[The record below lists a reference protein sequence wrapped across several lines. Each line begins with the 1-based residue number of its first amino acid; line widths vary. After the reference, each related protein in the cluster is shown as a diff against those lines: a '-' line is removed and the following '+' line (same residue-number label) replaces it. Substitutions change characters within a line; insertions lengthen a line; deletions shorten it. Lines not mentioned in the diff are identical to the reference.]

1 MRQQWHGSQTQ
12 STGNSGYDIITEL
25 RIKQQYTEA
34 QLRDHDK
41 RLSDLERP
49 RPRPMAV
56 FKEWS
61 PVILPAVVLIA
72 ALLGKLKW
80 PEAFALIRSMSGG
93 G

>member
-1 MRQQWHGSQTQ
+1 MAQMWHGSQTQ
-12 STGNSGYDIITEL
+12 STPSGYDITTEL
-25 RIKQQYTEA
+25 RIRQQYTEA

-61 PVILPAVVLIA
+61 PVILPVLVLIC
-72 ALLGKLKW
+72 ALLGKMKW
-80 PEAFALIRSMSGG
+80 PEAISLIRALSGAS
-93 G
+93 